1 MSVGSR
7 DPGMP
12 TILDTITSVD
22 GTNRGEVVVAGS
34 HGGAYPGQ
42 LALEAGVRGV
52 ILNDAGVGMDEA
64 GIASLGMLAEQGVPA
79 AAVDHRSARIGDG
92 EDMYRRGT
100 ISHVNDV
107 ASTLGCEPGQSAEHC
122 AALMASA
129 DPVETTVPDRKGG
142 RHLLRDGAPRVWG
155 LDSVSMLRESDEG
168 EVVVSGSHGS
178 RLPGEDEKGS
188 YVFVDPAGITFNDA
202 GRGADGAGTTRL
214 PHLAERDVPA
224 ATVDCR
230 TARIGD
236 ARSAWETGELSV
248 VNEAAADLGV
258 EPGDSC
264 RSFVETLL

>member
-1 MSVGSR
+1 MPFGSR
-7 DPGMP
+7 GCDMP

-22 GTNRGEVVVAGS
+22 ETNRDEVVVAGS

-52 ILNDAGVGMDEA
+52 ILNDAGVGMEEA
-64 GIASLGMLAEQGVPA
+64 GVASLGILAKQGVPA
-79 AAVDHRSARIGDG
+79 ATVDYRSARIGDG
-92 EDMYRRGT
+92 NDMYRRGS

-107 ASTLGCEPGQSAEHC
+107 AATLDCEPGQSTRDC
-122 AALMASA
+122 VAAMASA
-129 DPVETTVPDRKGG
+129 GPVETTAPDHAGG
-142 RHLLRDGAPRVWG
+142 RHLLRGEAPEIRG
-155 LDSVSMLRESDEG
+155 LDSVSLLRESDEG
-168 EVVVSGSHGS
+168 DVVVSGSHGS

-188 YVFVDPAGITFNDA
+188 YVFVDLAGITFNDA

-214 PHLAERDVPA
+214 PHLAERDIPA
-224 ATVDCR
+224 ATVDCW

-248 VNEAAADLGV
+248 VNEVAADLGV

-264 RSFVETLL
+264 RSFVELLR